1 MPILNKNNNEEL
13 EKYNKFVRNYNGA
26 NLMQDV
32 LWSKVKNDWI
42 NEIVYIEEKSQ
53 IVASMSILL
62 KKLPKIN
69 SYLAYCPRGPIC
81 KQNDF
86 DTLKKLICEAEKL
99 RDKYKYFVLK
109 MDPEIIAN
117 SDIKELYIKNGYKIR
132 GEKSDVESLIQPV
145 HNMILRLDSENE
157 ESLFKRFSE
166 KTRYNIRLAN
176 KKGIKVTYSTSS
188 EDLKKFYDVYKIT
201 CKRDKIGC
209 RAYSYFENMLNSYK
223 DFLRIYI
230 AYFEDEVLSA
240 AICINYGGKCFYIYG
255 ASSNEK
261 RNLMPNYAMQWEMI
275 KWALQTKCTN
285 YDFGGVLN
293 MDPQNGLFRFKSG
306 FCKKEGVTVFIGEID
321 KVYNKG
327 VYFLYTYVLP
337 IIKNIKKF
345 FKRIIRNIK
354 SKK

>member
-1 MPILNKNNNEEL
+1 MPILDKSDNKQL
-13 EKYNKFVRNYNGA
+13 EKYNNFIRNFDGA

-32 LWSKVKNDWI
+32 LWASVKKDWI
-42 NEIVYIEEKSQ
+42 NEIVYLEENGN

-62 KKLPKIN
+62 QKLPKIN
-69 SYLAYCPRGPIC
+69 SYLAYCPRGPVC
-81 KQNDF
+81 RQNDMSMI
-86 DTLKKLICEAEKL
+86 KKLVLEAEEL
-99 RDKYKYFVLK
+99 RKKYKYFVLK
-109 MDPEIIAN
+109 MDPEIID
-117 SDIKELYIKNGYKIR
+117 SCDVKSLYIKEGYKVR
-132 GEKSDVESLIQPV
+132 GENSDVESLIQPV
-145 HNMILRLDSENE
+145 HNMILRLDGEDE
-157 ESLFKRFSE
+157 ETLFKRFSE
-166 KTRYNIRLAN
+166 KTRYNIRLSN
-176 KKGIKVTYSTSS
+176 KKGVKVKYSANE
-188 EDLKKFYDVYKIT
+188 EDLKTFYELYKIT

-209 RAYSYFENMLNSYK
+209 RAYSYFYDMLNAYK

-230 AYFEDEVLSA
+230 ACFEDEALSA
-240 AICINYGGKCFYIYG
+240 AICINFGGKAFYIYG

-275 KWALQTKCTN
+275 KWALETGCTN

-321 KVYNKG
+321 KVYNKPI
-327 VYFLYTYVLP
+327 YFLYTYILP